1 MVFGSLYSVIF
12 EFHLIVVSLTS
23 PKPLQNYTHFC
34 YFSVAFL
41 LLFYNYIISFS
52 SKKYG
57 WKCRKLIAIFPRVCF
72 VVVAMFP
79 CGYFLHIINLLHSKS
94 MFQHHS
100 GSHESSND
108 PMKEILQRIEGMTF
122 LPNHPLEADPSL
134 EPWDSHGDES
144 PQHR

>member
-1 MVFGSLYSVIF
+1 MVFGSLHSVIF
-12 EFHLIVVSLTS
+12 EFHLRVVSPTS
-23 PKPLQNYTHFC
+23 PKPLLNYIQFC

-41 LLFYNYIISFS
+41 LLFYHYIIPFS

-57 WKCRKLIAIFPRVCF
+57 WKCRKLITVSPRVCF
-72 VVVAMFP
+72 VVVAMFS

-108 PMKEILQRIEGMTF
+108 PMKEILQRTEGGIL
-122 LPNHPLEADPSL
+122 LPNHSFEAGPSL
-134 EPWDSHGDES
+134 EPRDSHGDES
-144 PQHR
+144 SQHL